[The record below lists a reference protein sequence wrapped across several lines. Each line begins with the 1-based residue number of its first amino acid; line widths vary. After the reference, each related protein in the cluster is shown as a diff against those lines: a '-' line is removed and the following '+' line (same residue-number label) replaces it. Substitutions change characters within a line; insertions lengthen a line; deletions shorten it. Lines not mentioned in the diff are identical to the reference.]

1 MILTLK
7 DIRDQHPCENGW
19 RTLIKSLGTK
29 KLTTELSIGDVVL
42 SNGLDD
48 ALWCLRCLPTR
59 ERVAAIMPA
68 VRRASTH
75 TTDQRVHDCIADVQR
90 WLDGDDSVD
99 LAAARDAAG
108 AAARAATWDAAG
120 AAARAAAWTAAGA
133 AARAAAWAAAGT
145 AAGTAA
151 RDAER
156 NRQRADL
163 LTMFPPIRLED
174 GIPFSFKLQGENE
187 IRS

>member
-99 LAAARDAAG
+99 LAAAR
-108 AAARAATWDAAG
+108 AATWDAAG
-120 AAARAAAWTAAGA
+120 AAARAATWAATWTAAGA
-133 AARAAAWAAAGT
+133 AARAAAWA